1 MFSYTTRYVNI
12 ISFFITILIC
22 VVLIKSNIIINKIDF
37 NLPFIFNILK
47 RNTVL
52 VELNSGNI
60 NQDTKEESTKDQEKL
75 PLKNIDET
83 KDKNW
88 KVIIPKISLEAEIS
102 EGTSKSIMDRYV
114 GHFEE
119 TSKCNGNVGLAAH
132 NRGYD
137 VNYFAQLKLLRCGD
151 EIIYKFND
159 FEKTYIVVENRIIKD
174 TNWSY
179 LKNTDENR
187 ITLIT
192 CVENEPEYRRCVQG
206 IEKS

>member
-137 VNYFAQLKLLRCGD
+137 VNYFAQLKLLRRGD